1 MKLLITGGSGFIGSA
16 LVREALKNESVTVLN
31 VDKLTYAAN
40 QDSLQE
46 ISNILRY
53 SFKKLDICDAI
64 SLKAVFK
71 EFQPTAVMHL
81 AAESHVDR
89 SIEKPSTFM
98 QTNIIGTYNLPVTTY
113 YFWPRTETWEQ
124 LRLELELKPWIR
136 EEEKIKVLNSA
147 ARLIN
152 FCMQEYRGTKSIEII
167 KKRFKEVKF
176 SS

>member
-1 MKLLITGGSGFIGSA
+1 M
-16 LVREALKNESVTVLN
+16 VEAVQLK
-31 VDKLTYAAN
+31 
-40 QDSLQE
+40 
-46 ISNILRY
+46 
-53 SFKKLDICDAI
+53 
-64 SLKAVFK
+64 LKAVWGKNFLG
-71 EFQPTAVMHL
+71 L
-81 AAESHVDR
+81 AIDQV
-89 SIEKPSTFM
+89 
-98 QTNIIGTYNLPVTTY
+98 IGTYNLPVTTY